1 MSAVIVRNDA
11 SCFVLE
17 IPMPVLRLYLA
28 IVIVFAGPAWAQSST
43 PNPDVP
49 ITNEIVGPP
58 LVAWSNLQKP
68 VPEVARGVIVRDDSA
83 YTLKLASGGTYL
95 LKSELNVQAFEGR
108 EVQVSGRR
116 DLQRNVLQVICIEP
130 IL

>member
-1 MSAVIVRNDA
+1 
-11 SCFVLE
+11 
-17 IPMPVLRLYLA
+17 MPVLRLYLA

-108 EVQVSGRR
+108 EVQVSGTR